1 VFTVLIRYKETM
13 YWDVKS
19 VKPLLDY
26 RISIETVGGRKG
38 IFDLKPYLDYG
49 FFTELSDI
57 SYFNQ
62 VDILFGAV
70 T

>member
-1 VFTVLIRYKETM
+1 M